1 MEANAAVTTKELTLP
16 VSIANKADV
25 GRIEREV
32 AAVNEFLEQ
41 AAIRQPGTAVTLPKM
56 TKLMEEL
63 VSSNK
68 LNLLVAADRKRL
80 LDFLTHTRDKAPELH
95 MSFSAEPS
103 PTFMQKLTTYV
114 RENIHPQALI
124 QIGLQPTI
132 GAGFMLRTTNKYY
145 DFSLRTAL
153 KSKNDI
159 LMQQIRSTKEAA
171 KPATAPKEE
180 V

>member
-1 MEANAAVTTKELTLP
+1 MEASAAAQKELALP
-16 VSIANKADV
+16 ISITNKADV

-32 AAVNEFLEQ
+32 VAVNEFLEQ

-63 VSSNK
+63 VTSNK
-68 LNLLVAADRKRL
+68 LNLLVAADRKKL
-80 LDFLTHTRDKAPELH
+80 IDFLTQTRDKAPELH

-103 PTFMQKLTTYV
+103 SAFMQKLTTYV

-124 QIGLQPTI
+124 QVGLQPTI

-159 LMQQIRSTKEAA
+159 LMQHIRTAA
-171 KPATAPKEE
+171 AAAPATAPKEQA
-180 V
+180 